1 MPWTESLPQTFAELS
16 GGMKLSDRLPELF
29 FKVGDED
36 FSPVRMHYYNTLT
49 HLFVN
54 AFSRRIGAWCEKNN
68 LLFTGHVLL
77 EDNVVSQSSFV
88 GSAMRFYEYMQSPGI
103 DLLTEHWNIF
113 LAAKQCV
120 SAARQF
126 GRSLRLSETYGCTG
140 WDFSFAG
147 HKALGDWQTA
157 LGINFFCPHLA
168 WYTMEGEG
176 KRDYPAGISRQSPWF
191 ESYHRITD
199 YFARINLALSG
210 GAEVRDLLVVH
221 PIESTWGV
229 FYEGRDSAEPEWN
242 AAEENRLVH
251 LTNFLLGQHLDFDFG
266 DEEIMA
272 RHGAAEETGL
282 RIGQAVYQAVLLPE
296 MRTIRRSHARTA
308 DCVPPQRRNG
318 LFPRRAAET
327 DRRRNFRGGCG
338 GLPEFPE
345 GGGARTRGGTRP
357 GGASSLHC
365 RRRNGGGK
373 HSLPAAPP

>member
-1 MPWTESLPQTFAELS
+1 
-16 GGMKLSDRLPELF
+16 
-29 FKVGDED
+29 
-36 FSPVRMHYYNTLT
+36 
-49 HLFVN
+49 
-54 AFSRRIGAWCEKNN
+54 
-68 LLFTGHVLL
+68 
-77 EDNVVSQSSFV
+77 
-88 GSAMRFYEYMQSPGI
+88 
-103 DLLTEHWNIF
+103 
-113 LAAKQCV
+113 
-120 SAARQF
+120 
-126 GRSLRLSETYGCTG
+126 
-140 WDFSFAG
+140 
-147 HKALGDWQTA
+147 
-157 LGINFFCPHLA
+157 
-168 WYTMEGEG
+168 MEGEG

-318 LFPRRAAET
+318 LFPRRAAERT
-327 DRRRNFRGGCG
+327 DGAISGAAAEAYRNFRKEAEHELAAALGPAVRH
-338 GLPEFPE
+338 LSI
-345 GGGARTRGGTRP
+345 AAAGT
-357 GGASSLHC
+357 
-365 RRRNGGGK
+365 GGGK